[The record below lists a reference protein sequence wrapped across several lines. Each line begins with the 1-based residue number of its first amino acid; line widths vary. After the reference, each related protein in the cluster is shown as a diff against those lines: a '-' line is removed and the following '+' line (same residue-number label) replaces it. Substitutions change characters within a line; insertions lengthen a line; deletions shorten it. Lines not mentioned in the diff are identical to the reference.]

1 MRLPELTTMN
11 PLMIT
16 LITASSALVAGIA
29 GPIVSI
35 SVARRQIR
43 AMVISNNRERWI
55 EALRDALAEYV
66 AVAASAA
73 LIGRD
78 SKEDLQAL
86 VGGDHEFRQTAERM
100 LLFKSKIPLMTNT
113 KDEFDRE
120 LQQSIE
126 TVHTVVVSRETLTLE
141 QWGARLDAVTVAGHA
156 VLRAAWTRVKR
167 GD

>member
-1 MRLPELTTMN
+1 
-11 PLMIT
+11 
-16 LITASSALVAGIA
+16 
-29 GPIVSI
+29 
-35 SVARRQIR
+35 
-43 AMVISNNRERWI
+43 MVISNNRERWI

-78 SKEDLQAL
+78 SKEDLRAL
-86 VGGDHEFRQTAERM
+86 VGRDQEFRQTAERM
-100 LLFKSKIPLMTNT
+100 LLFKSKILLMTNT

-126 TVHTVVVSRETLTLE
+126 AVHAGFVSRETLTLE
-141 QWGARLDAVTVAGHA
+141 QWGARLDAVTVGGHA